1 MLEILKKKKLFLSL
15 TFSLAF
21 LLLHSN
27 GNALII
33 DDFTDKDVS
42 GSDASLQTNIEGDGD
57 FSWNSVKLSN
67 VVGGCRKAEMK
78 RDGKGTFESGRYS
91 HNQGATKTARST
103 ITWGECEDGITM
115 PLVDLTIDGGEY
127 IIVETEGSE
136 HNGDIFLELHDDV
149 GYNGRVNCSKVTDVH
164 EYRCEFSKFLGVNLK
179 KIEKIIL
186 EIDGRPGFDL
196 DVTKVLTGNEANT
209 VCGVIPSALNGYGA
223 KDECEI
229 CPGETDYGLGK
240 DECGYCPNDTLPK
253 NYSYGDGKICKYS
266 CDKNQVCGWCP
277 TSTKHIKDGGYT
289 CRQCDDGID
298 NDGDGKIDCK
308 DPQCLKGVGGTCD
321 RNYDSEAPQCSNL
334 KDDDGDGLVDDDDP
348 ACMDENGDYDLNL
361 DSEAD
366 DPACSDGIDND
377 GDKLKDDEDPGCYAK
392 DPLSG
397 KYVYKPYKRS
407 EKGPDTECS
416 DGIDNDGDG
425 YIDSKDPD
433 CWHPD
438 STKLG
443 GTKDYSSV
451 APFYDWNPWH
461 DSEAGDRVYEC
472 SDGID
477 NDLDGTYRCRRSWL
491 SSK

>member
-1 MLEILKKKKLFLSL
+1 
-15 TFSLAF
+15 
-21 LLLHSN
+21 
-27 GNALII
+27 
-33 DDFTDKDVS
+33 
-42 GSDASLQTNIEGDGD
+42 
-57 FSWNSVKLSN
+57 
-67 VVGGCRKAEMK
+67 
-78 RDGKGTFESGRYS
+78 
-91 HNQGATKTARST
+91 
-103 ITWGECEDGITM
+103 
-115 PLVDLTIDGGEY
+115 
-127 IIVETEGSE
+127 
-136 HNGDIFLELHDDV
+136 
-149 GYNGRVNCSKVTDVH
+149 VTDVH

-477 NDLDGTYRCRRSWL
+477 NDLDGLIDAEDPGCLVNEEWDPREESEINSPNGKPECND
-491 SSK
+491 